1 MNKSCLFFKA
11 VIESNINLTLTMEF
25 IGIENFLAV
34 IQIEEAITVLVKAA
48 LVRDM
53 Q

>member
-1 MNKSCLFFKA
+1 
-11 VIESNINLTLTMEF
+11 MEF

-34 IQIEEAITVLVKAA
+34 IQIEEAITVLGKVA
-48 LVRDM
+48 LFKEM